1 MDSLGLK
8 IIKLRQSKDITQVN
22 LAKQINITK
31 AMLSKY
37 ENDINI
43 PKADVLGR
51 IAHAL
56 GTTADFLL
64 GLEEALPESL
74 PDDGKVHLHS
84 DEYKLL
90 QLYRTLSAENRIR
103 LQERALSLNERQN
116 EENKN
121 K

>member
-8 IIKLRQSKDITQVN
+8 IIKLRQTKDITQVN

-51 IAHAL
+51 IAQAL
-56 GTTADFLL
+56 GTTTDFLL

-74 PDDGKVHLHS
+74 PGDGKVRLHS

-90 QLYRTLSAENRIR
+90 QVYRKLSAENRIR
-103 LQERALSLNERQN
+103 IQERALSLNEQQN
-116 EENKN
+116 EKSQSE
-121 K
+121 